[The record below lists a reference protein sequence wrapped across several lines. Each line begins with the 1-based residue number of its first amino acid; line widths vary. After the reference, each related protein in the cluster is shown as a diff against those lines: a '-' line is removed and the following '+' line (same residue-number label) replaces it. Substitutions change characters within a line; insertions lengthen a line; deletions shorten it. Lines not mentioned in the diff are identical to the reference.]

1 MEEDAQTL
9 AKLRWDCRRGMREL
23 DELLLR
29 YLAEHYP
36 SSSDEHKQAFRQL
49 LDLQDPELL
58 RYLLGKLVSENE
70 FVADVVARIRS
81 LPKS

>member
-1 MEEDAQTL
+1 MADDAQNL

-29 YLAEHYP
+29 YLVEHYP
-36 SSSDEHKQAFRQL
+36 TSSDAHKQAFRQL

-58 RYLLGKLVSENE
+58 RYLLGKLVSEDE

-81 LPKS
+81 LPKR

>member
-1 MEEDAQTL
+1 MAQDAQHL

-29 YLAEHYP
+29 YLAEYYP
-36 SSSDEHKQAFRQL
+36 SSSEAHKLAFRQL

-58 RYLLGKLVSENE
+58 RYLLGKLVSEDE